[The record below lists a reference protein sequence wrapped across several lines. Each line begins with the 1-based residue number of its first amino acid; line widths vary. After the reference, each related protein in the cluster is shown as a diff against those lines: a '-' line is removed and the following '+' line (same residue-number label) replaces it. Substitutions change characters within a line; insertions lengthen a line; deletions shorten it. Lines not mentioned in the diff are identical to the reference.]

1 MTEHL
6 QFFISRRIFAQPVRY
21 LFQRFFARHT
31 TRHYA
36 FCINLQRSNLSFPK
50 RSALRSAALLNIVN
64 DGLKFT
70 VWCGFWFQTH
80 HFWYEGL
87 WSWLGPGKTA
97 QSEDPRGSCIERAHR
112 NNDDK
117 GYSDFMTLTFCSKF
131 LDQKSVQLEDLE
143 SGWLLTSILL
153 YTLNMMNLMLVK
165 SKKVSRAE
173 RLQWSENWNL
183 KGASLSF
190 FNFQETSRES
200 SGQLEQGGPD
210 KHKQRAAGR
219 HRFKLMTGESWNVS
233 DDKYDSSFSVLEKLH

>member
-1 MTEHL
+1 MWFL
-6 QFFISRRIFAQPVRY
+6 ISNSSFLVWRFVILIGTGQNSAKRRSKRLLHRKSPQK
-21 LFQRFFARHT
+21 QR
-31 TRHYA
+31 
-36 FCINLQRSNLSFPK
+36 QRIQRLH
-50 RSALRSAALLNIVN
+50 
-64 DGLKFT
+64 D
-70 VWCGFWFQTH
+70 
-80 HFWYEGL
+80 
-87 WSWLGPGKTA
+87 
-97 QSEDPRGSCIERAHR
+97 AH
-112 NNDDK
+112 
-117 GYSDFMTLTFCSKF
+117 DFMTLTFCSKF